1 MVTIFVTAYSTI
13 LNATDILDIGG
24 KCATQLAD
32 LYLWIFMPLDIIAG
46 FIPSSAAAQK
56 FVYALIAIMYGADLA
71 KGVAAS
77 GACK

>member
-13 LNATDILDIGG
+13 LNATDILDVGG

-56 FVYALIAIMYGADLA
+56 FVYALIAIMYGAIWLREA
-71 KGVAAS
+71 GLLGV
-77 GACK
+77 CK